1 METLQL
7 QIIEIQDIAKFLIN
21 PLLYVL
27 GGLILLM
34 FLKKHRLK
42 LTLLLGIY
50 FYFISVTF
58 TGQVFSMLW
67 KANDTFNPDIT
78 YDAVV
83 VTVGVSDPRWYI
95 NRKNLS
101 YIPDNFFST
110 VEDSDR
116 IFAGIHFI
124 KSGHAKLLLFGEWIH
139 DSYNEVEVVK
149 KLASGMGL
157 KENQIHIYGRVERT
171 LNETEAV
178 KLYVKKHPIKKILLV
193 TSQRHMRRAL
203 AMFKKQGSNP
213 DVFSANKEGPI
224 TWESFVPGVDGIVKT
239 QDYLY
244 EVIGYIGY
252 SLKGNV

>member
-1 METLQL
+1 M
-7 QIIEIQDIAKFLIN
+7 EIQNIAKFLIS

-50 FYFISVTF
+50 FYLISITF
-58 TGQVFSMLW
+58 TGQVFSILW
-67 KANDTFNPDIT
+67 KVNDTFNPDIS

-83 VTVGVSDPRWYI
+83 VTAGVSDPRWYI
-95 NRKNLS
+95 NRKKLL

-124 KSGHAKLLLFGEWIH
+124 KSGNAKLLLFGEWIH

-149 KLASGMGL
+149 TLAPEMGL

-171 LNETEAV
+171 LNEAEGV
-178 KLYVKKHPIKKILLV
+178 KLYAENHPVKNILLV
-193 TSQRHMRRAL
+193 TSLRHMRRAL
-203 AMFKKQGSNP
+203 AMFEKQGLNP
-213 DVFSANKEGPI
+213 DVFSTNKEGPI

-252 SLKGNV
+252 SFKGNL